1 MTDERSHRHDNV
13 DEAAAAYRR
22 RAAMLGLNDYVG
34 APRPTG
40 QRTDEEL
47 RTQFYAIFDRSVSE
61 NVFYEAFPIPDDIG
75 DELATLQR
83 RAREGTLDA
92 MDHTEQA
99 RELLGTAW
107 IAHRRA
113 AGD

>member
-1 MTDERSHRHDNV
+1 MTDDRSHRHDNV

-22 RAAMLGLNDYVG
+22 RAQLLGLDDYVG
-34 APRPTG
+34 ASRPTKR
-40 QRTDEEL
+40 RTDDEL
-47 RTQFYAIFDRSVSE
+47 RAQFYAIFDRSVSE
-61 NVFYEAFPIPDDIG
+61 NAFYEAFPIPDHIE

-92 MDHTEQA
+92 TDHTEQA